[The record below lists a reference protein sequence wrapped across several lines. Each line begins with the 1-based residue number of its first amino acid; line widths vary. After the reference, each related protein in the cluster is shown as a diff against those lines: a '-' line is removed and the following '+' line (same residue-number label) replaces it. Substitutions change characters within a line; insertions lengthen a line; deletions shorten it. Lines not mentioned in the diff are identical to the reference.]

1 MLKSRYVLLLGA
13 SLALAIFCIA
23 WPLFV
28 IRPYHS
34 QNPFL
39 LQTAL
44 FTVRYSWVGELLA
57 AAVALTAT
65 ALYWRVSKLPGLLTL
80 LLVIAFGMFS
90 RVDIFELMFHPVPA
104 PVFQAAGETRLD
116 KDEKVLAV
124 KSRAYPI
131 RSISYHHIVNDVVD
145 GVPIA
150 ATY

>member
-1 MLKSRYVLLLGA
+1 LGGA
-13 SLALAIFCIA
+13 LALAIFCIA
-23 WPLFV
+23 WPMFV
-28 IRPYHS
+28 IRPFHS
-34 QNPFL
+34 QDPFA

-44 FTVRYSWVGELLA
+44 FTLRYNWAGELLA
-57 AAVALTAT
+57 AIAAFTAT
-65 ALYWRVSKLPGLLTL
+65 AFYWRVSKLPGILVS

-90 RVDIFELMFHPVPA
+90 RVDIFETMFHPVPA
-104 PVFQAAGETRLD
+104 PAFQAALETTLD